1 MRIAVLPEKK
11 KCAVRQIFQEGVIRS
26 GNFFPKSAK
35 GRECCCQRQETA
47 AREGCHR
54 ISRRPAHSA
63 NGPILA
69 YITHM
74 WAADSNSGS
83 SSDELIHGE
92 GGRRPLLRFAAILI
106 ACVTTTMMQAQ
117 ESPHASRSASVR
129 VHGQATIS
137 VEPNQAQFD
146 IGVVSQAT
154 TAKAATDQ
162 NKRQSDALIHELNA
176 AFPSATINGVNFSV
190 NPNYQ
195 YPKEGAPTI
204 AGYTASNTV
213 RLLLNDISKLQTVV
227 DIAVKS
233 GATSI
238 NRLTFTVRNEDSA
251 RAQALAAAAH
261 QAQAGAVALA
271 TSLQLRIVRLLTVE
285 EGQPVIVSPPREISF
300 EKLQSTNLA
309 PISPGTIDV
318 HADVDLTYEAVPA
331 AEQPT
336 EKAPTTPRS
345 PAKK

>member
-1 MRIAVLPEKK
+1 
-11 KCAVRQIFQEGVIRS
+11 
-26 GNFFPKSAK
+26 
-35 GRECCCQRQETA
+35 
-47 AREGCHR
+47 
-54 ISRRPAHSA
+54 
-63 NGPILA
+63 
-69 YITHM
+69 M
-74 WAADSNSGS
+74 WDADSNPSPNFH
-83 SSDELIHGE
+83 ELIDQKRVRSRALLHAERSVGDSALL
-92 GGRRPLLRFAAILI
+92 GGLHHIRRRPLLRFAAILM
-106 ACVTTTMMQAQ
+106 ACATMIQAQAQ
-117 ESPHASRSASVR
+117 EAPHASRSASIR

-146 IGVVSQAT
+146 IGVVTPAP

-213 RLLLNDISKLQTVV
+213 RLLLDDISRLQTVV

-251 RAQALAAAAH
+251 RARALGAAAR
-261 QAQAGAVALA
+261 QAQAGAEALA

-285 EGQPVIVSPPREISF
+285 EGQPVIVSPSTGDQLREAAVNQPR
-300 EKLQSTNLA
+300 T
-309 PISPGTIDV
+309 
-318 HADVDLTYEAVPA
+318 DLGRHHRCACRRGLDLRGGA
-331 AEQPT
+331 GG
-336 EKAPTTPRS
+336 
-345 PAKK
+345 